1 MGFIS
6 DVWHK
11 LLNQVQNNNFKYLLP
26 VLQCQ
31 HNGRSPYFTESS
43 WRPFFLQRF
52 VHWSCINV
60 FWQGH
65 YEYFRYLSPAVTRVW
80 SLRVWSWI
88 QAGGWSP
95 VRSLERLCSVWKLPH
110 MKTSFESKPLCACC
124 GLTNHLQL
132 SYFAK
137 YDADSF
143 IMASSLFFL
152 GYRLYHSPGFNV
164 LQFSCHCG
172 KL

>member
-1 MGFIS
+1 MPAQRTQP
-6 DVWHK
+6 
-11 LLNQVQNNNFKYLLP
+11 LLHWVILAP
-26 VLQCQ
+26 VL
-31 HNGRSPYFTESS
+31 STEICSLELHKCVLTRTL
-43 WRPFFLQRF
+43 W
-52 VHWSCINV
+52 I
-60 FWQGH
+60 
-65 YEYFRYLSPAVTRVW
+65 FRYLSPAVTRVW

-110 MKTSFESKPLCACC
+110 MKTSFESKPLRACC

-152 GYRLYHSPGFNV
+152 GYRLCHSPGFNV